1 MLMSGAATQAEP
13 LEKESRS
20 KEDKMITW
28 EILVP
33 LVHLDYVT
41 FVLRFSLPRTVFSD

>member
-1 MLMSGAATQAEP
+1 MLRSGAVTQAEP
-13 LEKESRS
+13 LEKGCRS

-33 LVHLDYVT
+33 SVHLDFCFEVVTTEKYV
-41 FVLRFSLPRTVFSD
+41 FEFI

>member
-20 KEDKMITW
+20 KEDKIITW

-33 LVHLDYVT
+33 LVHLDFCFEIVTTEKYV
-41 FVLRFSLPRTVFSD
+41 FEFI